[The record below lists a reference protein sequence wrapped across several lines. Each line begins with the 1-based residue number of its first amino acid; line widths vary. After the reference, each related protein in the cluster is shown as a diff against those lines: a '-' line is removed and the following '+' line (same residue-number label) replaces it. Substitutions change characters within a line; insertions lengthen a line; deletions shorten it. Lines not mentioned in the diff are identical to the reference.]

1 MQQWLWNEKQ
11 YKCGGGGGGGG
22 GGGSGGSGSCGG
34 KIKEMW
40 WGTEVVQW

>member
-22 GGGSGGSGSCGG
+22 GGSGGSGSGGG